1 MEVDVHYRSSSR
13 ASVSSGR
20 MTIPSSNVSDWD
32 DFDDS
37 ETRAGVNALKTA
49 QQPVP
54 AVDKKMSSK
63 TASHSSSAATAP
75 IYLQQRR
82 LPIHLRQRLLPFIF
96 SSDDFPFIFGSDCSH
111 LSSAATTSHSSSAA
125 VRITDYC
132 SANFGHTNIQFR
144 LLPFIFSSDCSH
156 LSSAIAFGHL
166 ACNVPPGIRMSR
178 LPIRR
183 RGSRQGSR
191 PSSRHTLSRSETLLS
206 LSP

>member
-1 MEVDVHYRSSSR
+1 
-13 ASVSSGR
+13 
-20 MTIPSSNVSDWD
+20 
-32 DFDDS
+32 
-37 ETRAGVNALKTA
+37 
-49 QQPVP
+49 
-54 AVDKKMSSK
+54 MSSK
-63 TASHSSSAATAP
+63 VCAGVLSLSYGFPFIFGSGTDYCSANFGHTNIQFRLLPFIFSSDDFPFIFGSSTDYCSANFGHTN
-75 IYLQQRR
+75 IQF
-82 LPIHLRQRLLPFIF
+82 RLLPFIF

-111 LSSAATTSHSSSAA
+111 LSSAATTFHSSSAA

-144 LLPFIFSSDCSH
+144 LLPFIFSSVRTLLAILTFNLDCSH
-156 LSSAIAFGHL
+156 SSSAIAFGHS

>member
-49 QQPVP
+49 QQLVP
-54 AVDKKMSSK
+54 AVDKKMSSM
-63 TASHSSSAATAP
+63 TTSHSSSAATAP

-82 LPIHLRQRLLPFIF
+82 LPIHLRQRYGLRITVRLIF
-96 SSDDFPFIFGSDCSH
+96 AILAFNLHCSH
-111 LSSAATTSHSSSAA
+111 LSSAA
-125 VRITDYC
+125 VRDY
-132 SANFGHTNIQFR
+132 SLANTAPIHLQPLLRVASGR
-144 LLPFIFSSDCSH
+144 LLEIKRHS
-156 LSSAIAFGHL
+156 

-178 LPIRR
+178 LLIRR

-191 PSSRHTLSRSETLLS
+191 PSSQHTLSRSETLLG
-206 LSP
+206 LSPNLYESDRTL